1 MTESIHYLDL
11 DYMGVRG
18 AIGAYLVSDGT
29 SNVLVEA
36 GPGNT
41 VPALERSLGVHGL
54 LIDDLDAC
62 CLTHI
67 HLDHAGAAG
76 HLARRGVPI
85 HVHSFGAK
93 HIIDPSRLLASAG
106 RIYGDQMDTLWGEV
120 IPSEETMV
128 HGLDD
133 GDVVKVGDIELIAIE
148 TPGHARH
155 HLVFQFNA
163 GNDVVCFTG
172 DAAAMLIPGTG
183 YVSVPMPPPE
193 FDLPTWLS
201 TIELLRSGPWSRLM
215 LTHGGC
221 VEEIERHLDQ
231 LVESMNRQV
240 KCIKEGLAEGL
251 ENEELL
257 DRYRDSLRDE
267 ATSLGAS
274 DSQFDDFVTTSLLGM
289 NISGVDRYLELQS
302 EDVA

>member
-29 SNVLVEA
+29 SNILVEA
-36 GPGNT
+36 GPGKT
-41 VPALERSLGVHGL
+41 VPALERALDEHGL
-54 LIDDLDAC
+54 LIEDLHAC

-93 HIIDPSRLLASAG
+93 HIIDPSKLLASAG

-120 IPSEETMV
+120 IPSDESMV

-133 GDVVKVGDIELIAIE
+133 GDVVTVGGIELTAIE

-155 HLVFQFNA
+155 HLVFRFNS
-163 GNDVVCFTG
+163 GSDVVCFTG

-193 FDLPTWLS
+193 FDLSTWLS

-215 LTHGGC
+215 LTHGGII
-221 VEEIERHLDQ
+221 EEIDMHLDQ
-231 LVESMNRQV
+231 LVDSMNRQV
-240 KCIKEGLAEGL
+240 KCIKKGLAEGL
-251 ENEELL
+251 ATGELL

-274 DSQFDDFVTTSLLGM
+274 NSQFDDFVTTSLLGM
-289 NISGVDRYLELQS
+289 NISGVERYLQLQS
-302 EDVA
+302 GEEN

>member
-1 MTESIHYLDL
+1 MTGSIHYLDL
-11 DYMGVRG
+11 DYMGVPG

-29 SNVLVEA
+29 SNVLIEA

-41 VPALERSLGVHGL
+41 VPALERALDEHGL
-54 LIDDLDAC
+54 RVEDLHAC

-85 HVHSFGAK
+85 HVHSFGAR

-120 IPSEETMV
+120 IPSDETMV
-128 HGLDD
+128 HGLDG
-133 GDVVKVGDIELIAIE
+133 GDLVQVGDIELAAIE

-155 HLVFQFNA
+155 HLVFRFDA
-163 GNDVVCFTG
+163 GNDTVCFTG

-193 FDLPTWLS
+193 FDLPAWLT

-215 LTHGGC
+215 LTHGGT
-221 VEEIERHLDQ
+221 VDQVDKHLDQ
-231 LVESMNRQV
+231 LVGSMNWQV
-240 KCIKEGLAEGL
+240 QCIQDGIAEGLANGD
-251 ENEELL
+251 LL
-257 DRYRDSLRDE
+257 DRYRDLLRDE
-267 ATSLGAS
+267 AASLGAS
-274 DSQFDDFVTTSLLGM
+274 ASQFDAFVTTSLLGM
-289 NISGVDRYLELQS
+289 NISGVDRYLELLS
-302 EDVA
+302 KDGR